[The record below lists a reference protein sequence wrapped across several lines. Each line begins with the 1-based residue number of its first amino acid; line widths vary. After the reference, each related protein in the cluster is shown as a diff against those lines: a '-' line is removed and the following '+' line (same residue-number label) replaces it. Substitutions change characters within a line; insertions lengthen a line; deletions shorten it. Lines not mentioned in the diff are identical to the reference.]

1 MRYLDGLGIGVL
13 LLAAIFGVLA
23 VTDALDWPYSGVV
36 CWVLLFA
43 GVILRGLGRRAAKM
57 SGA

>member
-1 MRYLDGLGIGVL
+1 MRHLDGVGMGVL
-13 LLAAIFGVLA
+13 MLAAVFGVLA
-23 VTDALDWPYSGVV
+23 VTDALDWPYTGVV

-43 GVILRGLGRRAAKM
+43 GVILRGLARRAAKA

>member
-1 MRYLDGLGIGVL
+1 MRHLDEVGMGVL
-13 LLAAIFGVLA
+13 MLAAVFGVLA
-23 VTDALDWPYSGVV
+23 VTDALDWPYTGVV

-43 GVILRGLGRRAAKM
+43 GVILRGFARRAAKT